1 MYKNKSFYCITCTG
15 TTGHCVSTGYIYI
28 YIVRR
33 IRLKQI
39 STGKL
44 KIQHMEKISDKN
56 TKRFG
61 FFVDLNQLGF

>member
-1 MYKNKSFYCITCTG
+1 MYENKSFYCITCTG
-15 TTGHCVSTGYIYI
+15 TTGHCVSTGYR
-28 YIVRR
+28 YIVQR
-33 IRLKQI
+33 IKLKQI

-44 KIQHMEKISDKN
+44 KIPHMEKISDKN